1 MGEWVDMQNQIYE
14 CENKEDEIEEM
25 KELVKR
31 GMETVVN
38 LKVPLIVEMGFGV
51 NWYDLK

>member
-1 MGEWVDMQNQIYE
+1 MLLQVHDELIFEVE
-14 CENKEDEIEEM
+14 EDEIEEM